1 MKKVYGYL
9 LVSAILLVIVFG
21 WKGLL
26 LVGLLSPIVGFA
38 CYLESD
44 PSPKADQNTDTASL
58 AAASLGKE
66 NDCLGDNLDGTSL
79 SFPKRKY
86 TPQHAY
92 FHFASKNTP

>member
-26 LVGLLSPIVGFA
+26 VVGLLSPIVGFA

-44 PSPKADQNTDTASL
+44 PSPKADQDTDTASL
-58 AAASLGKE
+58 AAASLGEE
-66 NDCLGDNLDGTSL
+66 NDCPGNNLDGAAENCDCDCDSDCECD
-79 SFPKRKY
+79 SE
-86 TPQHAY
+86 
-92 FHFASKNTP
+92 

>member
-26 LVGLLSPIVGFA
+26 VVGLLSPIVGFA

-44 PSPKADQNTDTASL
+44 PSPKTDQATDTASL
-58 AAASLGKE
+58 AATSLGKE
-66 NDCLGDNLDGTSL
+66 NECLGDNLDGAEENCDCDSDCECD
-79 SFPKRKY
+79 SE
-86 TPQHAY
+86 
-92 FHFASKNTP
+92 